1 MRLLIVSQY
10 FPPEPFRVGDLAAG
24 LRDLGNEVEVLTAFP
39 AYPLDH
45 LYQGYR
51 LRIYQRDRYEGIP
64 VLRVPFYPGYG
75 AGGLKRALNSL
86 SFALSGSLIGAALVR
101 PPDAILV
108 YQVSP
113 VTMALPALVVRALR
127 GGRVY
132 LWVQDLWPE
141 TLEALNVITRPAL
154 LRLADRLVRF
164 IYHRC
169 DRILVQ
175 SPGFIEAVAAR
186 GISHNR
192 IIYLPN
198 WAEELYRVLPPDPI
212 FMRAEGL
219 DGTFNLIFAGN
230 LGLAQNIGLLLDV
243 AEMLRDHLEIRFIIV
258 GDGSEFPMLV
268 ERARMRGL
276 RNVIF
281 KGRQPLEKMPRYFAA
296 ADALVVQLKMNP
308 VFAVTIPS
316 KVQSYLACGRPIL
329 AALVGSGAEV
339 IKEAGAGIVCQPD
352 DAQALRDAV
361 LTLWR
366 MPRQEREAMGRNARR
381 YYERHFER
389 RLILTQLDAILN
401 QL

>member
-1 MRLLIVSQY
+1 MRILIVSQY
-10 FPPEPFRVGDLAAG
+10 FPPEPMRVGDLALA
-24 LRDLGNEVEVLTAFP
+24 LREQGHEVIVLTSFP
-39 AYPLDH
+39 SYPYDR
-45 LYQGYR
+45 LYPGYR
-51 LRIYQRDRYEGIP
+51 LRLVQRESYHGVQVIRVRSMARYGRSK
-64 VLRVPFYPGYG
+64 VNRLLTY
-75 AGGLKRALNSL
+75 L
-86 SFALSGSLIGAALVR
+86 SFAFSASILGPVLTGR
-101 PPDAILV
+101 PDCILV
-108 YQVSP
+108 FQVSP
-113 VTMALPALVVRALR
+113 ITMAMPAVMIKILR
-127 GGRVY
+127 GGRLV

-141 TLEALNVITRPAL
+141 TLEALNVITSPAL

-192 IIYLPN
+192 ITYLPN
-198 WAEELYRVLPPDPI
+198 WAEELYRVLAPDPI
-212 FMRAEGL
+212 FMREEGL

-243 AEMLRDHLEIRFIIV
+243 AEMLRDHSEIRFIIV

-361 LTLWR
+361 LTLGR